1 MGIRNR
7 RSPEPELEVANRAA
21 ADPGNMD
28 DNMVSSNSMADE
40 STMGKVKGQIDLM
53 ARKTGLQ
60 VRKICLKKIG
70 LVYFIFASKILAVF
84 GNVSGIR
91 GYNIQLIYDDDHI
104 LVVSP

>member
-21 ADPGNMD
+21 ADPDMD
-28 DNMVSSNSMADE
+28 DMVSSNSMDDE

-60 VRKICLKKIG
+60 VRKICLKRIG
-70 LVYFIFASKILAVF
+70 LVYFIMFQNTGCF
-84 GNVSGIR
+84 GECV
-91 GYNIQLIYDDDHI
+91 
-104 LVVSP
+104 

>member
-60 VRKICLKKIG
+60 VRKICLNMQNFEKGHFFIQESKK
-70 LVYFIFASKILAVF
+70 FFFVF
-84 GNVSGIR
+84 HGG
-91 GYNIQLIYDDDHI
+91 
-104 LVVSP
+104 

>member
-60 VRKICLKKIG
+60 VRKICLKRIE
-70 LVYFIFASKILAVF
+70 LFYFIVVLKYWLFLGICLA
-84 GNVSGIR
+84 
-91 GYNIQLIYDDDHI
+91 
-104 LVVSP
+104 

>member
-91 GYNIQLIYDDDHI
+91 GYNIQLIYEDHI
-104 LVVSP
+104 LVVST